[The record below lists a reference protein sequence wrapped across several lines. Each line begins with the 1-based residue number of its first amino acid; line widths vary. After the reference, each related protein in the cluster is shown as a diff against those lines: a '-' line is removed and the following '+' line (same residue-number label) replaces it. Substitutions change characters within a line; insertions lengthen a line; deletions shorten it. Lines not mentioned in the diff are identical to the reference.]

1 MTFVVHCIDSI
12 SFGFN
17 LPDRALN
24 YATIAITTAPGLLW
38 GDAGT
43 GVPSRT
49 LVQANADATTY
60 LGQFARATRLKTIWC
75 LMASPNDLAANT
87 LTGPQ
92 CLTQYALLVSTIR
105 GFVGNNRI
113 ILCDP
118 LPRTQ
123 ATMGGGQTLAGF
135 QAGRAAILSAFNSAT
150 FPGIYGDVRA
160 AWGADAFFGVDGSE
174 NDTTKYPDG
183 VHPSTLVHSAAHM
196 AGYITTAFGLV

>member
-1 MTFVVHCIDSI
+1 MTFVVHGIDSI

-17 LPDRALN
+17 LADRALN
-24 YATIAITTAPGLLW
+24 YATIAITTAPALGW
-38 GDAGT
+38 GDANT
-43 GVPSRT
+43 GVAGRT

-60 LGQFARATRLKTIWC
+60 LGQFARATRTKTIWVI
-75 LMASPNDLAANT
+75 MASPNDLAANT

-92 CLTQYALLVSTIR
+92 CLTQYALLMSTIR
-105 GFVGNNRI
+105 GFVGTNKI

-123 ATMGGGQTLAGF
+123 ATMAGGQTLAGF
-135 QAGRAAILSAFNSAT
+135 QAGRAAILAGFNGAT

-174 NDTTKYPDG
+174 NDNTKYPDG
-183 VHPSTLVHSAAHM
+183 VHPSTLLHSAPHM
-196 AGYITTAFGLV
+196 AGYITTAYGLI